1 MGEGYRPAPSPSR
14 ARAPSTRAPSSPLDA
29 RNARAIHAR
38 IRTPHV
44 DAHRAAARALDD
56 PESHDWPIQRAISHR
71 PYTARASLARAM
83 TPTPTT
89 PTPHSTAHRSHQN
102 PIHHTHAS
110 RAIPHARARRQSAS
124 FIHPSIHPSI
134 ANDYAEPRMRRR
146 KTYHQRAARRGDA
159 RGLGRAMLHARA
171 AKGQRAGRG
180 ERRGDGRDGGHR
192 GVEMATTRGHT
203 RVVDRRWAI
212 VDQEGAT
219 MDGAR
224 RALMDV

>member
-1 MGEGYRPAPSPSR
+1 
-14 ARAPSTRAPSSPLDA
+14 
-29 RNARAIHAR
+29 
-38 IRTPHV
+38 
-44 DAHRAAARALDD
+44 
-56 PESHDWPIQRAISHR
+56 
-71 PYTARASLARAM
+71 
-83 TPTPTT
+83 
-89 PTPHSTAHRSHQN
+89 
-102 PIHHTHAS
+102 
-110 RAIPHARARRQSAS
+110 
-124 FIHPSIHPSI
+124 
-134 ANDYAEPRMRRR
+134 MRRR

-224 RALMDV
+224 RDA